1 MVAIHLGSLNT
12 GTVELFYRLLIF
24 ALLHG
29 GTIQSGFAPHYSSGL
44 MTRVARHRD
53 MAPQACMVSSPI
65 YPLGTQLWVYG
76 EKTGALL
83 DCIVMDVSHPRDR
96 ERHIRTRRVVELSF
110 EVTEA
115 LCGSTKERVVDC
127 PVIVVKLE

>member
-1 MVAIHLGSLNT
+1 
-12 GTVELFYRLLIF
+12 
-24 ALLHG
+24 
-29 GTIQSGFAPHYSSGL
+29 
-44 MTRVARHRD
+44 
-53 MAPQACMVSSPI
+53 MVSSPVW
-65 YPLGTQLWVYG
+65 PLGTQLWVYG
-76 EKTGALL
+76 ERTGQLL
-83 DCIVMDVSHPRDR
+83 DCTVMDVSHPRDR